1 MNMIEKEMKM
11 NDVFNFYFLKLL
23 LINRKSKWQKIKEN
37 ELKMS
42 SQRVISSFLHIDDST
57 YIHWYAFKIKD
68 FFFILQDLQDWNLI
82 FFIGVKLE
90 L

>member
-11 NDVFNFYFLKLL
+11 NDVFNFDFLKLL

-42 SQRVISSFLHIDDST
+42 SQPIISLFLHIDDSII
-57 YIHWYAFKIKD
+57 YSDMHLKLK
-68 FFFILQDLQDWNLI
+68 I
-82 FFIGVKLE
+82 FFSYYKISRIE
-90 L
+90 I